1 MTKSGGN
8 ESGGDPEGFKRL
20 RMAYEEACR
29 YAGTPDAEENEEA
42 EPTLEDDTPAGQWV
56 RGVRKVYENI
66 TDRCD
71 VEKWKA
77 LFEADDF
84 LSLEEEE
91 NCTTYLLR
99 FLMEHYK
106 LPTAIW
112 SFWMRKS
119 TLYRM
124 RGPSESA
131 FRHQFVSYMVH
142 KCESG
147 EEVDFSEFRGA
158 EECGLRS
165 VSAIL

>member
-1 MTKSGGN
+1 MPNAGCRRERGGGTDA
-8 ESGGDPEGFKRL
+8 GG
-20 RMAYEEACR
+20 R
-29 YAGTPDAEENEEA
+29 YS
-42 EPTLEDDTPAGQWV
+42 AGQWV

-112 SFWMRKS
+112 KLLDENPHCTES
-119 TLYRM
+119 

-131 FRHQFVSYMVH
+131 FRHS
-142 KCESG
+142 
-147 EEVDFSEFRGA
+147 
-158 EECGLRS
+158 L
-165 VSAIL
+165 